1 MRIERL
7 AIIGVGLIGGSLA
20 AALRRQG
27 LVGEVIGCGRDEA
40 NLIQGVELGVLD
52 RYTFDPAV
60 AARHADMVV
69 VAVTL
74 GATDAIFGKIASVL
88 GPEAVVTDVGSTK
101 GELVMRARTSLGAQF
116 PRFVPGHPIA
126 GGERSGVAAA
136 RAELYQNHRVI
147 LTPVA
152 ETAPDALARVQAMW
166 EATGAQVVS
175 MGPAHHDEV
184 LAATSHLPHMLAY
197 TLVDCLAGL
206 GEGGGAIFDYA
217 AGGFRDF
224 TRIASSNPEMWRD
237 IALENGPAVEALCA
251 RFEATFGGLREA
263 IRTRDGAALDRLFTH
278 AKQAR
283 DAWLERRARAAEATP
298 DDR

>member
-20 AALRRQG
+20 AALRQQH

-40 NLIQGVELGVLD
+40 NLMKGVELGVLD

-74 GATDAIFGKIASVL
+74 GATDGIFEKIAPVL

-101 GELVMRARTSLGAQF
+101 GELVDRARRTLGAQF

-126 GGERSGVAAA
+126 GGERSGVTAA
-136 RAELYQNHRVI
+136 RPDLYQNHRVI
-147 LTPVA
+147 LTPVPD
-152 ETAPDALARVQAMW
+152 TAPDAIARVRAMW
-166 EATGAQVVS
+166 DATGAHVVS
-175 MGPAHHDEV
+175 MDPVHHDEV

-224 TRIASSNPEMWRD
+224 TRIASSNPDMWRD
-237 IALENGPAVEALCA
+237 IALENGPAIEALCA

-263 IRTRDGAALDRLFTH
+263 IRTRDGAALERLFAH

-283 DAWLERRARAAEATP
+283 DAWLERRAREAEASA
-298 DDR
+298 R

>member
-20 AALRRQG
+20 AALREQN

-40 NLIQGVELGVLD
+40 NLIKGVELGVLD

-74 GATDAIFGKIASVL
+74 GATDGIFSKIAPVL
-88 GPEAVVTDVGSTK
+88 GANAVVTDVGSTK
-101 GELVMRARTSLGAQF
+101 GALVERARISLGTHF
-116 PRFVPGHPIA
+116 SRFVPGHPIA
-126 GGERSGVAAA
+126 GGERSGVTAA
-136 RAELYQNHRVI
+136 RPELYQNHRVI
-147 LTPVA
+147 LTPVP
-152 ETAPDALARVQAMW
+152 ETDPDALNRVHAMW

-175 MGPAHHDEV
+175 MDPAHHDEV

-224 TRIASSNPEMWRD
+224 TRIASSNPDMWRD
-237 IALENGPAVEALCA
+237 IALENGPAIEALCA
-251 RFEATFGGLREA
+251 RFEAGFGGLRAA
-263 IRTRDGAALDRLFTH
+263 IRARDGAALERLFAH

-283 DAWLERRARAAEATP
+283 DAWLERRAREAETNG
-298 DDR
+298 R

>member
-20 AALRRQG
+20 AALRRQD

-40 NLIQGVELGVLD
+40 NLIKGVELGVLD

-74 GATDAIFGKIASVL
+74 GGTDAILEKISPVL

-101 GELVMRARTSLGAQF
+101 GELVARARASLGAQF

-147 LTPVA
+147 LTPVP
-152 ETAPDALARVQAMW
+152 ETAPDALARRQH
-166 EATGAQVVS
+166 GS
-175 MGPAHHDEV
+175 RP
-184 LAATSHLPHMLAY
+184 P
-197 TLVDCLAGL
+197 
-206 GEGGGAIFDYA
+206 
-217 AGGFRDF
+217 
-224 TRIASSNPEMWRD
+224 
-237 IALENGPAVEALCA
+237 
-251 RFEATFGGLREA
+251 
-263 IRTRDGAALDRLFTH
+263 
-278 AKQAR
+278 
-283 DAWLERRARAAEATP
+283 
-298 DDR
+298 